1 MKGSRAAVR
10 GSLAGLAL
18 AVGLSLSVQAAPCA
32 RDDPASRVTGDTQC
46 IALRIFRAADAG
58 VAPVLVVV
66 IHGDIVGGGVAASH
80 YPVAEAIA
88 RTQPDVVVAALLRP
102 GYADGAGRASSGAS
116 HGHIDNYTALNVD
129 EMAGAIA
136 KLKAHHKAR
145 RSIVVGFSGGGAFAA
160 LLIGRHPGLL
170 DDAVVIA
177 CPCDIKAWRATR
189 PGRAWTRSESP
200 IDYVER
206 VPPATRV
213 AVITGSADWL
223 TPPWLAAEYAARLAA
238 RGVAARAEIVPGA
251 THTSVFRHQ
260 TILQAVGALLAPP

>member
-1 MKGSRAAVR
+1 MREICGVLRRLAAGSA
-10 GSLAGLAL
+10 LAL
-18 AVGLSLSVQAAPCA
+18 AISLPVHAAPCP
-32 RDDPASRVTGDTQC
+32 RDDPATRVTGQAEC
-46 IALRIFRAADAG
+46 IGFRIYRAADAG
-58 VAPVLVVV
+58 AAPVLVIV
-66 IHGDIVGGGVAASH
+66 IHGDIVGGGVATSH

-88 RTQPDVVVAALLRP
+88 RTHADVVVAALLRP
-102 GYADGAGRASSGAS
+102 GYSDGAGRASTGAS
-116 HGHIDNYTALNVD
+116 HGHIDNYSAINVD
-129 EMAGAIA
+129 ELAGAIA

-145 RSIVVGFSGGGAFAA
+145 RGIVVGFSGGGAFAA

-189 PGRAWTRSESP
+189 PGRPWTRSESP
-200 IDYVER
+200 IDYVDR
-206 VPPATRV
+206 VPVTTRV

-223 TPPWLAAEYAARLAA
+223 TPPWLAENYAARLAA